1 MKEEDICCS
10 SETLPWAI
18 VLLATSAFNTF
29 ADTVEQ
35 VIERCTQPLPTSEW
49 TDMRSPSSAYVVG
62 FVRTP
67 DGKPVVGA
75 TVRGTAQY
83 GEGGLFLFLPFFT
96 KKASGAV
103 VLDQPSPQW
112 DIDNP
117 CGSGGCYSKTYLTKT
132 LANGSYRLQMKPGL
146 FADAEVLS
154 GHGKHA
160 TVLKTESSTP
170 SDWCGGGSPTPI
182 PAGRKFRVDLKLIS
196 TK

>member
-1 MKEEDICCS
+1 MPFLKN
-10 SETLPWAI
+10 TTFGL
-18 VLLATSAFNTF
+18 VLLAAPAFSGF

-35 VIERCTQPLPTSEW
+35 IIDRCTQPLPTRDW
-49 TDMRSPSSAYVVG
+49 TDMSSASSAYVVG

-75 TVRGTAQY
+75 TVRGTAKY

-103 VLDQPSPQW
+103 AVDQPSPQW

-117 CGSGGCYSKTYLTKT
+117 CGSGDCYPKTYLTKT
-132 LANGSYRLQMKPGL
+132 LEDGSYRLRTKPGL
-146 FADAEVLS
+146 FDFAEVLS

-170 SDWCGGGSPTPI
+170 GDWCGGGSRMPI
-182 PAGRKFRVDLKLIS
+182 PAGRTFRVDFKLIS